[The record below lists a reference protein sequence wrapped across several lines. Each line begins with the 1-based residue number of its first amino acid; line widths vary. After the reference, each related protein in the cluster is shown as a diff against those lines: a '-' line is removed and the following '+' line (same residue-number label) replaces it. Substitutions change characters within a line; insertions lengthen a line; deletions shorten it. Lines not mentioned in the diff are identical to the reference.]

1 MLDGS
6 ERGRIR
12 VELAAQPTGHLAYT
26 GLRFENGSSQPTTHH
41 YLSSQAQMKNHHHNS
56 NIRGVGFV
64 SFLMSYRGW
73 IGTPVLDPDK
83 S

>member
-12 VELAAQPTGHLAYT
+12 VELAALPTGHLAYT
-26 GLRFENGSSQPTTHH
+26 GLRFENGSSQPLPTI
-41 YLSSQAQMKNHHHNS
+41 SSRNEKDHHNS
-56 NIRGVGFV
+56 SIRGVGFV
-64 SFLMSYRGW
+64 SFFMSYRSW
-73 IGTPVLDPDK
+73 IGTPVLDPDIIK